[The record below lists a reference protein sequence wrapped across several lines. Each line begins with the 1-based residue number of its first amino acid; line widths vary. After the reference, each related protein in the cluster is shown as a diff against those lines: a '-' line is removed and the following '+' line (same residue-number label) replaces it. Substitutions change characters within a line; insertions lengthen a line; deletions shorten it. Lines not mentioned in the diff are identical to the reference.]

1 MDVQRVIT
9 ERQSLVVGAAAVLPL
24 MACGAL
30 TTLRSSVPNASAA
43 LLLVVIVVAAAA
55 TGIRAAGLVAA
66 LSSALWFDVFL
77 TQPRGQLA
85 ITDPADLQATI
96 LLVTVGVAVSELALW
111 GRRQQARAS
120 RTTGYLAGLVDTA
133 TIATV
138 PSADLVELTDQVCRQ
153 LTEVLGLDGCRFMSS
168 TGAPFSE
175 PELTLDGMVVRRG
188 RVMDVTLDGLPVD
201 DETVLPVRHN
211 GRVVGQFRLTAAT
224 RVVRP
229 SPDQLRVAVLLADQ
243 VGSALT
249 RA

>member
-1 MDVQRVIT
+1 MDIQRVIT
-9 ERQSLVVGAAAVLPL
+9 QRQSLVVGAAAVVPL
-24 MACGAL
+24 MACGVL

-43 LLLVVIVVAAAA
+43 LLLVVVVVAAAA

-96 LLVTVGVAVSELALW
+96 LLITVGLAVSELALW

-133 TIATV
+133 TTATV
-138 PSADLVELTDQVCRQ
+138 PSADLLELTDRVCRQ
-153 LTEVLGLDGCRFMSS
+153 LTDVLGLDGCRFVTSAS
-168 TGAPFSE
+168 APLAE
-175 PELTLDGMVVRRG
+175 PQLTVEGIVVRRG
-188 RVMDVTLDGLPVD
+188 RVIDVTRDGFPVD
-201 DETVLPVRHN
+201 DETVLPVRTN
-211 GRVVGQFRLTAAT
+211 GRVVGEFLLTAAT

-229 SPDQLRVAVLLADQ
+229 TTDQLRVAVLLADQ